1 MPLRKV
7 VIDIETI
14 PCSDALRPLI
24 VKPRPL
30 NGFWGRLFKPLF
42 SQGVTQEELYR
53 ESSLSW
59 SFGRIVCIGLLV
71 EHENQQT
78 EGHAFLARIDPQ
90 DTPAES
96 LAKEAAVLKT
106 FWQFVSPDDY
116 FIGHNILNFDL
127 PFLWN
132 RSLVCGVRPSR
143 PLYLYRE
150 SVRFTF
156 DTMQVWA
163 HWSSS
168 PGSRQFVKLGTL
180 TQLLGLRGKTG
191 TGSQVYDLW
200 REGRFEEIRDY
211 CLSDVKL
218 EYDLYRRLTLAGT
231 VPTLQWNQC

>member
-1 MPLRKV
+1 
-7 VIDIETI
+7 
-14 PCSDALRPLI
+14 
-24 VKPRPL
+24 
-30 NGFWGRLFKPLF
+30 LFKSLSPR
-42 SQGVTQEELYR
+42 QAAQEEPYR
-53 ESSLSW
+53 QSSLSW

-71 EHENQQT
+71 ERENQQM
-78 EGHAFLARIDPQ
+78 EEQAFLARIDPQ

-96 LAKEAAVLKT
+96 LAKEADALKAFWEFVL
-106 FWQFVSPDDY
+106 PDDY

-143 PLYLYRE
+143 PFYLYRE

-163 HWSSS
+163 HWSGS

-191 TGSQVYDLW
+191 AGSQVYDLW
-200 REGRFEEIRDY
+200 CEARFEEIRDY
-211 CLSDVKL
+211 CLSDVRL
-218 EYDLYRRLTLAGT
+218 EYDLYRRLTLAGSA
-231 VPTLQWNQC
+231 PTLRWNQCEDDDRRPY